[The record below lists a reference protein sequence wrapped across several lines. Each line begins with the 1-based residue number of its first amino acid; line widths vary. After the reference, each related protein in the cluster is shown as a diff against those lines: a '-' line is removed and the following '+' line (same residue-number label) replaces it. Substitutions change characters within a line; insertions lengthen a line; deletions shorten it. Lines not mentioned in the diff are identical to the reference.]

1 MGPGVQTTC
10 EHTWQGFTCVT
21 RCKFLQR
28 FGKIERTYQLS
39 CTAAGLESLQSLGL
53 ADLVGLVQRVLPE
66 TRHRQDG
73 MGF

>member
-39 CTAAGLESLQSLGL
+39 CTAAGLESLRSLGP
-53 ADLVGLVQRVLPE
+53 ADLVGPVQGVLPE
-66 TRHRQDG
+66 TRHC
-73 MGF
+73 